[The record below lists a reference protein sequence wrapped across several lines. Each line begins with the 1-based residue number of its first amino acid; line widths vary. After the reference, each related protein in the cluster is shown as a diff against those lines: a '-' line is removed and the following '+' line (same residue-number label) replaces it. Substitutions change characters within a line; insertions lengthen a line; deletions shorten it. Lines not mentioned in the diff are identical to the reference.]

1 MNGLTSVTPGRP
13 DNRTLGVQL
22 PHSLSDPRTSPL
34 RTPRRSGEYVQFDS
48 RREQLPFEPTRD
60 DQHPTILL
68 NGTSR
73 IVGTLQPEFAQRISN
88 LVVAATRLRRSSGD
102 SGSETTC

>member
-1 MNGLTSVTPGRP
+1 MIITPATVATVENDSVTIFPFRKSVNERGLTSVTPGRP

-48 RREQLPFEPTRD
+48 RREQLPFERTRG
-60 DQHPTILL
+60 DQHPTILS
-68 NGTSR
+68 NGTR
-73 IVGTLQPEFAQRISN
+73 VRPED
-88 LVVAATRLRRSSGD
+88 LDPRR
-102 SGSETTC
+102 E